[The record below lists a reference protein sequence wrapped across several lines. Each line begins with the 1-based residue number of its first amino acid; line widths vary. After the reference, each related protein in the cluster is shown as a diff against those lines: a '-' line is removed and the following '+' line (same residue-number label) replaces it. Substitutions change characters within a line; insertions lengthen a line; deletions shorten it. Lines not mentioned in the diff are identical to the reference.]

1 MDYSL
6 QYTSPK
12 MIKNKANGNINII
25 AAILTIIYVIVFYL
39 PVHPNFYRSNKNDG
53 IVKKSMM

>member
-1 MDYSL
+1 
-6 QYTSPK
+6 

-39 PVHPNFYRSNKNDG
+39 PVYPNFYRSNKNDG